1 MAAGA
6 TNVASSISSRPGDGQ
21 VTITFDPT
29 TDACPSPPPPPPTP
43 GVTPTPAPGVT
54 PAPGTAAVA
63 VVAVARFTG

>member
-29 TDACPSPPPPPPTP
+29 TDACPSPPTP